1 MLPSIVFFLS
11 VHGENLSLET
21 LKNFEGEKI
30 REYGEKI
37 SHFNEKIRKVRRDF
51 LKFSPAGNH
60 KKNMMGSIEIHS
72 SVEGINYDI
81 VRILQ
86 KVVELS
92 VNNTSFLSKSSDLPK
107 LRSNPGD

>member
-1 MLPSIVFFLS
+1 
-11 VHGENLSLET
+11 
-21 LKNFEGEKI
+21 
-30 REYGEKI
+30 
-37 SHFNEKIRKVRRDF
+37 
-51 LKFSPAGNH
+51 
-60 KKNMMGSIEIHS
+60 MMGSIEIHS